1 MKNLTY
7 EFNPVSLGDDEEY
20 DPEVAVSDEDADN
33 DNGSQSILD
42 KNDIADNDKN
52 DSQGISERKDVF
64 EKTEK
69 VNEEDM
75 ESDEEIRGHLIKFPQ
90 HAELL
95 IKFRNAKIS
104 AAKNKKRAY
113 VCWRGHKTSLSPN
126 DPAMTY
132 EKFEKHLVTA
142 LKKVKDITAAE
153 EKVVKPKN

>member
-33 DNGSQSILD
+33 NNGSQSILD

-52 DSQGISERKDVF
+52 DSQGISERKDVS

-75 ESDEEIRGHLIKFPQ
+75 ECDEEIRRHLIKFP
-90 HAELL
+90 H
-95 IKFRNAKIS
+95 N
-104 AAKNKKRAY
+104 
-113 VCWRGHKTSLSPN
+113 TPN
-126 DPAMTY
+126 Y
-132 EKFEKHLVTA
+132 
-142 LKKVKDITAAE
+142 
-153 EKVVKPKN
+153 